1 MKFAFENMIE
11 RWFQYNTGR
20 QEIEMLQKALLASE
34 CEVAEESLNNLML
47 KSMSYFD
54 NVENFYHGFVLG
66 LLVDMGN
73 DYIVESNR
81 EGELW

>member
-1 MKFAFENMIE
+1 
-11 RWFQYNTGR
+11 
-20 QEIEMLQKALLASE
+20 
-34 CEVAEESLNNLML
+34 
-47 KSMSYFD
+47 MSYFD

-81 EGELW
+81 EGGFGRYDMKIEKQMAH

>member
-1 MKFAFENMIE
+1 
-11 RWFQYNTGR
+11 
-20 QEIEMLQKALLASE
+20 
-34 CEVAEESLNNLML
+34 
-47 KSMSYFD
+47 MSYFD

-81 EGELW
+81 EGGFGRYDMKKIENRWLIRSNTRI